1 MPVVDDSINL
11 PSGATLWTGS
21 LTPGAPALTFTL
33 ADTAVAGGAS
43 VAGSITNT
51 GDAASGPWSIA
62 AIAGLTITPNSGTS
76 IAAGA
81 TVSLSAAAAV
91 AGTYNPVLASEGA
104 AITGNPQTIAVSPGP
119 SIVLSSS
126 GNPQTGIEYS
136 VTVTAANLTGPL
148 VVTPENVSPASGA
161 GSATF
166 NPTTA
171 TPAPGELI
179 KLFGATWAT
188 TGAKQIRATAP
199 GGIVS
204 NTLSVNVV
212 LAPPSTAT
220 LNGANSVQAGA
231 THTSTVTLSSVAD
244 QNYTITWLRSNGGTG
259 TATSTI
265 TAGQTT
271 ATGQSSWAAAG
282 TGRTVDFT
290 ISPSITRAGRP
301 LSVTVSDPAP
311 PPPPPPP
318 GGVPQP
324 FTLTSASSATLQFAL
339 GYPCRQGD
347 IPAGSSLTF
356 TGATAKFIILAT
368 WPDGSARFGIIAGTY
383 TSAGS
388 PVTVTPAVAVV
399 SGGTPLSGASVQA
412 AMSANTAVFGC
423 GAFGTATFSGSD
435 FATPFHTHAANDL
448 FGEFIYRKQ
457 VGSDQHLVAW
467 LEVRLWA
474 SGAVEVLPW
483 IENGYLL
490 VASPTNK
497 SATYTFTLGGT
508 QRFNGTF
515 DLLNH
520 QRTPLV
526 SGSAL
531 SHWLGTDPGVVALH
545 DAAYLQ
551 ATRLVPTYRATVSPG
566 ASVVTNLPS
575 SYTPLQQGSF
585 PTGMGA
591 AGYHGSIGII
601 PEWDVLYLTT
611 TADVSAAIQRNAYS
625 AGRYGIHF
633 RDETTNRPFRFS
645 SHPNLVIGSGS
656 GVTGTGTSTLNSYTP
671 NATGGAPPTYAST
684 HHPSMG
690 FMAALITGRF
700 YHLETLQFLAG
711 VNYLKNGNAN
721 RNGSD
726 GIFQSSAGANTTRGV
741 GWAIR
746 TLAQAAAISPDGDTI
761 TTELRNSLS
770 ANVAWHHARYVAQSN
785 NPQGWIQPYSD
796 YTAATNFNTAI
807 TAGAGTM
814 VFPSGYVFLTD
825 DYYNGWEVVA
835 GGEVR
840 TVTDYV
846 GSTRTATLSSP
857 FTFNSASAAVELRDD
872 NIYFEATWMQDF
884 VTAAFGY
891 ALAMQPALGSTNL
904 TKLDEF
910 FRWKAQSIVG
920 RLGTAAL
927 KESVYRD
934 AATYTHAVA
943 PSNQADWTTGTGPW
957 YADWG
962 QVWTATLNGSGYTK
976 EEGDGTLRGGNFP
989 DATSYWANL
998 QPAIAYAVEHN
1009 VIGANLAYQR
1019 MVGASNW
1026 STLASNFNTAPV
1038 WSVKPQTDP
1047 EPAALAISAGTF
1059 ANAGTSTLNAV
1070 KPSGWPTND
1079 IGGPYANWS
1088 GAVWCPDFGDKGG
1101 YAVHGS
1107 GHLSVGNPIWAGVW
1121 VFDVATQTIVGRNVP
1136 ASALIERPFGS
1147 GDYNAYGESLLSGT
1161 LGHTYAPH
1169 TYDGLIF
1176 VPASSMGNRN
1186 GGLLRL
1192 CMPGAPGDA
1201 KVVHLFDLDS
1211 PTAPPTR
1218 VMNEVVGIST
1228 SYPAA
1233 AADYARGGLWCTNAN
1248 GQNGLSFIDFSN
1260 WSETRYGSA
1269 AFNAY
1274 GDQSLVYIPQ
1284 RDCLVAMG
1292 RDGAGGANL
1301 SVRVCP
1307 ISGGVPQGWTTVTQ
1321 SGTPPADARCGG
1333 EWVMKL
1339 GAIVSYS
1346 AGGSYAVHKLTPPAN
1361 LAAGTWA
1368 WTSETLTG
1376 VGGAVPARNSATD
1389 NGAWSRMVY
1398 AAEWSRMLWQDGV
1411 NNTTQVMRLT
1421 GL

>member
-62 AIAGLTITPNSGTS
+62 AIAGLTITPSSGSS

-81 TVSLSAAAAV
+81 TVSLSAVASA
-91 AGTYNPVLASEGA
+91 AGTYNPVLVSEGA
-104 AITGNPQTIAVSPGP
+104 PITGNPQTIAVSPGP

-148 VVTPENVSPASGA
+148 VVTPENVSGTAV
-161 GSATF
+161 F

-199 GGIVS
+199 GGVVS

-220 LNGANSVQAGA
+220 LSGANSVLTGA

-244 QNYTITWLRSNGGTG
+244 QTYTITWSRSNGGTG

-265 TAGQTT
+265 PAGQTT

-282 TGRTVDFT
+282 AGRTVDFA

-301 LSVTVSDPAP
+301 LPVTVSDPAP

-324 FTLTSASSATLQFAL
+324 FTLTSATSGTLPFAI
-339 GYPCRQGD
+339 GYAMRQGD
-347 IPAGSSLTF
+347 VPAGSSLSF
-356 TGATAKFIILAT
+356 SGATAKLTVLST
-368 WPDGSARFGIIAGTY
+368 WPDSSARFGIIAGTY

-388 PVTVTPAVAVV
+388 AVTVTPTVAVV
-399 SGGTPLSGASVQA
+399 SAGTLLTGADVQA
-412 AMSANTAVFGC
+412 AMGANTAVFNC
-423 GAFGTATFSGSD
+423 GAFGTVTFSGSD
-435 FATPFHTHAANDL
+435 FASPFITHAATSG
-448 FGEFIYRKQ
+448 FIEAIYRKQ
-457 VGSDQHLVAW
+457 VGSDVHLVAW
-467 LEVRLWA
+467 MAVRHWA
-474 SGAVEVLPW
+474 GTSNPEFLPW
-483 IENGYLL
+483 IENGYLN
-490 VASPTNK
+490 VAAPTSK
-497 SATYTFTLGGT
+497 SATFAFSLGGS
-508 QRFNGTF
+508 QRFSGSIN
-515 DLLNH
+515 LLNH

-545 DAAYLQ
+545 DTAYLQ
-551 ATRLVPTYRATVSPG
+551 ATRLVPTYRASVPAG

-575 SYTPLQQGSF
+575 SFTPLQQGSF
-585 PTGMGA
+585 PSGMGA
-591 AGYHGSIGII
+591 AGYHGSIGLL
-601 PEWDVLYLTT
+601 PEWDVLPLVCN
-611 TADVSAAIQRNAYS
+611 ASDRAAVWAGLQRNAYS

-633 RDETTNRPFRFS
+633 RDETTNRPPLFS
-645 SHPNLVIGSGS
+645 SYPNLVLDGSS
-656 GVTGTGTSTLNSYTP
+656 GVSGTGTSTTSAYTP
-671 NATGGAPPTYAST
+671 NATGGTPPTYAST
-684 HHPSMG
+684 HHPSTG
-690 FMAALITGRF
+690 FMAYLLTGRF

-770 ANVAWHHARYVAQSN
+770 ANVSWHHARYVAQPN

-807 TAGAGTM
+807 TAGAGTL

-891 ALAMQPALGSTNL
+891 ALAMEPTIGSTNL

-910 FRWKAQSIVG
+910 FHWKAKSIVG
-920 RLGTAAL
+920 RLGTAARE
-927 KESVYRD
+927 ESVYRD

-1026 STLASNFNTAPV
+1026 STLESNFNTAPV
-1038 WSVKPQTDP
+1038 WSVKPPTDP
-1047 EPAALAISAGTF
+1047 LPAALAISAGTF
-1059 ANAGTSTLNAV
+1059 SNAGTSTLNAV

-1079 IGGPYANWS
+1079 IGGPYANWA

-1101 YAVHGS
+1101 CAVHGS
-1107 GHLSVGNPIWAGVW
+1107 GHLSAGSPVWAGVW

-1136 ASALIERPFGS
+1136 ATPLLEQPPSSAY
-1147 GDYNAYGESLLSGT
+1147 YNGYYEST
-1161 LGHTYAPH
+1161 EAATAGHTYAPH

-1176 VPASSMGNRN
+1176 VPASAMGNRN

-1192 CMPGAPGDA
+1192 CMPGAGGNA
-1201 KVVHLFDLDS
+1201 KVAHLFDLDS
-1211 PTAPPTR
+1211 PTAPPVR

-1248 GQNGLSFIDFSN
+1248 GQNGLSFIDFSD

-1292 RDGAGGANL
+1292 RDGVGGGSL

-1321 SGTPPADARCGG
+1321 SGTPPSDARCGG

-1339 GAIVSYS
+1339 GVIVSYS
-1346 AGGSYAVHKLTPPAN
+1346 AGGSYTVHKLTPPAN
-1361 LAAGTWA
+1361 LTSGTWV
-1368 WTSETLTG
+1368 WTSETLTA
-1376 VGGAVPARNSATD
+1376 VGGAVPARNSAVD

-1411 NNTTQVMRLT
+1411 NNPTQVMRLT